1 MIYDYFQGKG
11 KVGYRKCRGKS
22 SGKARWSNDNHND
35 NDNNNYND
43 NDNENSDDN
52 DKTNQMG
59 IKPSDRKLIPWQNTL
74 FCQYLRKYP

>member
-1 MIYDYFQGKG
+1 MNDAVFFILLLKVTTSSPFNSFFYNYFRGKG

-52 DKTNQMG
+52 DKTIFKSNG
-59 IKPSDRKLIPWQNTL
+59 N
-74 FCQYLRKYP
+74 

>member
-1 MIYDYFQGKG
+1 MNKHSPKKSCVNSRVCSQSTLIYDYFQGKG

-52 DKTNQMG
+52 DKTIFKSNG
-59 IKPSDRKLIPWQNTL
+59 N
-74 FCQYLRKYP
+74 